1 MIVIETKYVNVMTV
15 AKVTVYLDVNGK
27 SEKVRS

>member
-1 MIVIETKYVNVMTV
+1 MGNGSSIDSSK
-15 AKVTVYLDVNGK
+15 TVYLDVNGK